1 MVCFGDYKLLGQGD
15 NKFWFGCGGCS
26 NWGTE
31 SDPDFKYHTGNTDPR
46 GYGMCDLFDF

>member
-1 MVCFGDYKLLGQGD
+1 VIINFGLVLV
-15 NKFWFGCGGCS
+15 GCS

-46 GYGMCDLFDF
+46 GYGMCDFFDF